1 MERQLL
7 NFNIEW
13 LEALWSVLALISAA
27 LFRLPVETRGCGSVF
42 TGSADS
48 HIGVAS

>member
-13 LEALWSVLALISAA
+13 LEALWSVLALIGGA
-27 LFRLPVETRGCGSVF
+27 FRLPVETRGCGSVF